1 MAMDSPSDARPRGA
15 LLISMLL
22 LAPVAADAG
31 IGRTRGFADVSDDG
45 QARYAIPIAVPPG
58 TNGMTPALS
67 LEYSHR
73 HRGGLLG
80 VGWSLGGLSQI
91 TRCARTVAQDGV
103 AAPAMRGL
111 ADRFCL
117 DGQRLVVANGAA
129 YGSPAAE
136 YRTEIES
143 FARVRTA
150 SGSATTGPG
159 HFVVE
164 TADGR
169 IHEYGATNDSRID
182 GASGPTANAARAW
195 ALNRIRD
202 RAGNVIDFAYAEDPA
217 SAVARIAAIR
227 YNANPANGVSAT
239 HDIAFAYELRPSDEV
254 DTGYVAAT
262 PVREVMRLTR
272 IEVRHGG
279 AIVRRYRLA
288 YEPALSSGGRS
299 RLATITECGAG
310 GSDCLAPTR
319 FAWQD
324 GSPGA
329 SAQAA
334 FAAQI
339 PSPSTLPA
347 GGAWNLADVNGD
359 GRPDYLWASGAT
371 QASAT
376 VQYRLSLADGAFG
389 PAVNSGAAAPRGIGA
404 PFDANGD
411 GRADLLMYSPA
422 GTWAIA
428 YGKAGG
434 LGAAVDTGLALP
446 QGARDFRGADLNGDG
461 LGDIAWSEA
470 PDPGVNSLRVRA
482 RFATSPGVFGAAVTL
497 YSQWEAVGYQDSEG
511 GDFIG
516 EPGRRVDLDG
526 DGAED
531 LLMNENYS
539 IARISDAGH
548 GTDRFDFPVFG
559 GVALEFND
567 DACTDFAYKH
577 IGRGVLRVRLSPCG
591 LAGNHTELQGPAWTG
606 EARLAA
612 HDWNGDGREDV
623 MARGAGAWM
632 VARSL
637 GDAVAPL
644 ASTVVPHDEFA
655 AITGL
660 DLDGDGLDD
669 FAMRTGTQVRVRFRD
684 GPVPDV
690 LVSATDGFGVEARFT
705 YRPLTDAAVHA
716 AGSGAAWPE
725 QDLQT
730 NDLVVATLA
739 VTNGRGN
746 GSRSSAAFRY
756 EGLRRNSQG
765 RGSLGF
771 RRLVRTELGVA
782 EPLGSEVTR
791 HQGYPFTG
799 VVESRVLRQ
808 ASGKPV
814 ASTEFRWSAL
824 TLGSGANARRYPY
837 ASTVTERR
845 YEAGGALDGSEISRT
860 VRTVAAIDAQSGL
873 VTDETLT
880 TSEVG
885 GGANPASSSTLRTL
899 HTGVLNDTASWCMG
913 RSLSVEVTASHTLPG
928 GAPIVRTA
936 DQEWDAPRCRPTLVR
951 LLPGN
956 SQLQM
961 VTQLAYDAFGNVSS
975 EKVSGSGAATRTV
988 TTNWGPQ
995 GRLPARVTNPLSQ
1008 SEQFAWDPGSGNAL
1022 SFTDPNGLVTR
1033 WSYDAFGR
1041 PALERQP
1048 DGTETRWT
1056 RESCK
1061 AGCDA
1066 RTKYRIRQDE
1076 VDVAGAVRQSA
1087 WLEVDQHDRGFRL
1100 ETLAPGGGRS
1110 VSTVDSGARGEI
1122 VRQHLPH
1129 WDGGLPPG
1137 YREFT
1142 YDALGRP
1149 TGIKLL
1155 AFGGAMLRSVAL
1167 THDGLTLTR
1176 TDGLGRSTAT
1186 TRDAWGNVAEIVD
1199 ALGGRAR
1206 YEYDAF
1212 GSLVRARDALGNTIA
1227 SIGYDAR
1234 GMKVSVA
1241 DMDLGTWTWT
1251 RNGLGETKALRDAKG
1266 QVTRFSY
1273 DALGRLVQRTAAEGA
1288 STWTWGATPS
1298 KKDVG
1303 RLVSRTGPGFS
1314 ETLAYDGAGR
1324 PASRTI
1330 AADGSH
1336 RFDYAYNGLGL
1347 LDTLTYPASAGGR
1360 FRIRHDY
1367 DAGRLVRISDAD
1379 AAGGTLWSLGAEDAR
1394 GNALDETLGATV
1406 RVISGFS
1413 PQGGELEYRQAGAG
1427 GGTAIQDLAYDWDG
1441 AGNLASRSDMNLGLV
1456 EAFRYDDLGR
1466 LRESRRNGVLDLE
1479 VEYDAIGNIR
1489 RKSDACTGAA
1499 PCYAY
1504 HATRR
1509 HAVTAVGSQA
1519 FTYDANGNMTRR
1531 AGATIA
1537 WSSDNRPVSIAHANG
1552 NLSAFSYA
1560 PDGDRWK
1567 QVATHGA
1574 ASETTIY
1581 AGGLFEKVTAAGAT
1595 TFRHYV
1601 PAPGGIALHLR
1612 YANGV
1617 PAATRYLTLDHLGS
1631 TDRIL
1636 DAGGKVLVTEGFRPF
1651 GGRRR
1656 PDGGDPTA
1664 ADLAKIAAATRDG
1677 FTGHEH
1683 LDNLGLVHMNGR
1695 VYDPLIGRFL
1705 GADPYVSLPYD
1716 GQGLNRYSYVLNN
1729 PLLLTDPSGYDAT
1742 PCLATESGN
1751 CVRIVVI
1758 GASWS
1763 QVLRSA
1769 GGAHASEIASALE
1782 RDPCGQNGNASAC
1795 SMQAVTL
1802 AGPSSVVLTVG
1813 NRPHPEISGG
1823 GRLDAIQGFAARV
1836 GNLAIHA
1843 SPVALL
1849 FGSDPDFQFFGEPE
1863 SDGGR
1868 LGAAVGDVGMA
1879 LGGVAGIVRKGG
1891 TELLVRGPSALAR
1904 SMQGTARYP
1913 NVDRFRNIVLKK
1925 GTLVYGGFPGQGAF
1939 YTTARSLRRAG
1950 ASAAKL
1956 WDGLQVAAHDTLPP
1970 RARMAAYEIVEDTQA
1985 AFGLALAN
1993 TANGAGGYAQIV
2005 VPSFRTSLRYL
2016 TDFALAP

>member
-1 MAMDSPSDARPRGA
+1 MDLPAHARRPGA
-15 LLISMLL
+15 LLVAMFLL
-22 LAPVAADAG
+22 VPLTADAG

-45 QARYAIPIAVPPG
+45 QARYAIPIALPPG
-58 TNGMTPALS
+58 TNGMTPTLS

-73 HRGGLLG
+73 NRGGLLG
-80 VGWSLGGLSQI
+80 VGWSLGGLSQV
-91 TRCARTVAQDGV
+91 TRCARTIAQDGV
-103 AAPAMRGL
+103 AAPPMRGL

-117 DGQRLVVANGAA
+117 DGQRLVVVNGAA
-129 YGSPAAE
+129 YGAPGAE

-150 SGSATTGPG
+150 SGSGASGPG

-169 IHEYGATNDSRID
+169 TYEYGATSDSRID
-182 GASGPTANAARAW
+182 GAAGPTANAARAW
-195 ALNRIRD
+195 ALSRIRD
-202 RAGNVIDFAYAEDPA
+202 RAGNVIDYAYAEDPA

-227 YNANPANGVSAT
+227 YNANPANGVAAT
-239 HDIAFAYELRPSDEV
+239 HEVAFAYEARPSDEV
-254 DTGYVAAT
+254 DSGYVAGM
-262 PVREVMRLTR
+262 PVREVMRLAR
-272 IEVRHGG
+272 IDVRHGG
-279 AIVRRYRLA
+279 EVLRRYDLS

-299 RLATITECGAG
+299 RLATVTECGVG

-324 GSPGA
+324 GTPGV
-329 SAQAA
+329 SALSA

-339 PSPSTLPA
+339 PSPATLPA
-347 GGAWNLADVNGD
+347 GGAWNLADINGD
-359 GRPDYLWASGAT
+359 GRPDYLWTSGAT
-371 QASAT
+371 QSSAT
-376 VQYRLSLADGAFG
+376 VHYRLSLADGSFG
-389 PAVNSGAAAPRGIGA
+389 PAVSSGIAAPRGIGM

-411 GRADLLMYSPA
+411 GRKDLLMFSPA

-428 YGKAGG
+428 YGKATG

-446 QGARDFRGADLNGDG
+446 QWARDFRGADLNGDG

-470 PDPGVNSLRVRA
+470 PDGGFNSLRVRA
-482 RFATSPGVFGAAVTL
+482 RFANAPGVFGAEVTL
-497 YSQWEAVGYQDSEG
+497 YSQWQAVGYANSEG

-531 LLMNENYS
+531 LLMNENFS
-539 IARISDAGH
+539 IARISDAGY
-548 GTDRFDFPVFG
+548 GTDRFDFPVVG

-577 IGRGVLRVRLSPCG
+577 IGRGVLRVRLSPCDLG
-591 LAGNHTELQGPAWTG
+591 GNQTELQGPAWTG

-623 MARGAGAWM
+623 MARGAAAWM

-637 GDAVAPL
+637 GDAVTPL
-644 ASTVVPHDEFA
+644 ANSGVPHDDFA

-669 FAMRTGTQVRVRFRD
+669 FAMRTGTQIRVRFRN

-690 LVSATDGFGVEARFT
+690 LESATDGFGVEARFA

-716 AGSGAAWPE
+716 AGSGAAWPD
-725 QDLQT
+725 QDLQS
-730 NDLVVATLA
+730 NDLVVSTLS

-756 EGLRRNSQG
+756 EGLRRNTQG

-771 RRLVRTELGVA
+771 RKVVRTELGVEA
-782 EPLGSEVTR
+782 SLGSEVTR
-791 HQGYPFTG
+791 RQEYPFMG
-799 VVESRVLRQ
+799 LVESAVLRQ

-814 ASTEFRWSAL
+814 ASTEFQWSAL
-824 TLGSGANARRYPY
+824 TLGAGTNARRYPY
-837 ASTVTERR
+837 ASRVTERR
-845 YEAGGALDGSEISRT
+845 YEAGGSLDGSEITRT
-860 VRTVAAIDAQSGL
+860 VRAVAAIDAQSGL
-873 VTDETLT
+873 VTDETVT
-880 TSEVG
+880 TSEIAG
-885 GGANPASSSTLRTL
+885 GGNPASSSSLRTL
-899 HTGVLNDTASWCMG
+899 HASVLNDTASWCLG

-936 DQEWDAPRCRPTLVR
+936 DQDWDAAHCRPTRVQLM
-951 LLPGN
+951 PGD
-956 SQLQM
+956 SQSQM
-961 VTQLAYDAFGNVSS
+961 VTRLAYDAFGNVSS
-975 EKVSGSGAATRTV
+975 EKVSGSGVVTRTV
-988 TTNWGPQ
+988 TTNWGVR
-995 GRLPARVTNPLSQ
+995 GRLPVRVTNPLSQ
-1008 SEQFAWDPGSGNAL
+1008 SVQFSWDEGSGNAL

-1033 WSYDAFGR
+1033 WSHDAFGR
-1041 PALERQP
+1041 PTLERQP

-1056 RESCK
+1056 REACK
-1061 AGCDA
+1061 AGCDV
-1066 RTKYRIRQDE
+1066 RTRYRIRQDE
-1076 VDVAGAVRQSA
+1076 LDVAGGVRQSA

-1100 ETLAPGGGRS
+1100 EALAPGGGRS
-1110 VSTVDSGARGEI
+1110 VSIVDSGERGEI
-1122 VRQHLPH
+1122 VRQYLPH

-1142 YDALGRP
+1142 YDSLGRP
-1149 TGIKLL
+1149 TGGRLV
-1155 AFGGAMLRSVAL
+1155 ATGGSALRTVAL
-1167 THDGLTLTR
+1167 HHEGLTVTQ
-1176 TDGLGRSTAT
+1176 TDGLGRSTAA
-1186 TRDAWGNVAEIVD
+1186 TRDAWGDVVEVVD
-1199 ALGGRAR
+1199 ALEGRAR

-1212 GSLVRARDALGNTIA
+1212 GALVRARDALGNTVA

-1251 RNGLGETKALRDAKG
+1251 RNGLGETTALRDAKG
-1266 QVTRFSY
+1266 QVIRFTY
-1273 DALGRLVQRTAAEGA
+1273 DALGRLTQRTAPEGV
-1288 STWTWGATPS
+1288 STWTWGTTAS

-1303 RLVSRTGPGFS
+1303 RLVSHAGPGYS
-1314 ETLAYDGAGR
+1314 EALTYDGAGR

-1336 RFDYAYNGLGL
+1336 RFDYSYNGLGL

-1367 DAGRLVRISDAD
+1367 DAGRLVRISDPD
-1379 AAGGTLWSLGAEDAR
+1379 AAGGPLWALGAEDAG
-1394 GNALDETLGATV
+1394 GNALDESLGGAV

-1413 PQGGELEYRQAGAG
+1413 PQTGALEYRQSGAG
-1427 GGTAIQDLAYDWDG
+1427 GGAAIQDLAYDWDD
-1441 AGNLASRSDMNLGLV
+1441 AGNLASRRDLNLGLV

-1466 LRESRRNGVLDLE
+1466 LRESRRNGALDLE

-1489 RKSDACTGAA
+1489 RKSDACAGAA
-1499 PCYAY
+1499 ACYSY

-1509 HAVTAVGSQA
+1509 HAVTAAGSQA
-1519 FTYDANGNMTRR
+1519 FSYDANGNMTRR
-1531 AGATIA
+1531 GGATIA

-1552 NLSAFSYA
+1552 NLSAFNYA
-1560 PDGDRWK
+1560 PDGERWK
-1567 QVATHGA
+1567 QVAKHGP

-1581 AGGLFEKVTAAGAT
+1581 AGGLFEKVTGGGTT

-1612 YANGV
+1612 YAGGA

-1636 DAGGKVLVTEGFRPF
+1636 DAGGNVLVTEGFRPF

-1695 VYDPLIGRFL
+1695 VYDPLLGRFL
-1705 GADPYVSLPYD
+1705 SADPRVSLPYD
-1716 GQGLNRYSYVLNN
+1716 GQGLNRYAYALNN
-1729 PLLLTDPSGYDAT
+1729 PLLFTDPSGYDAT
-1742 PCLATESGN
+1742 PCLATQTGD

-1758 GASWS
+1758 GVSWPEIM
-1763 QVLRSA
+1763 RSA

-1782 RDPCGQNGNASAC
+1782 RDPCGQNGSASAC
-1795 SMQAVTL
+1795 SMQGVTL
-1802 AGPSSVVLTVG
+1802 AGPSNVVLTVG
-1813 NRPHPEISGG
+1813 SHPHPGISGG
-1823 GRLDAIQGFAARV
+1823 GRLDAVQGFAARV
-1836 GNLAIHA
+1836 GNVAIHS

-1849 FGSDPDFQFFGEPE
+1849 FGADPHFQFFREPD
-1863 SDGGR
+1863 SDSGR
-1868 LGAAVGDVGMA
+1868 LGAAAGDLGMA
-1879 LGGVAGIVRKGG
+1879 LGGVAGILRKGG
-1891 TELLVRGPSALAR
+1891 SDLLARGPSALAR

-1939 YTTARSLRRAG
+1939 YTTARSIRRAG
-1950 ASAAKL
+1950 ASASRL
-1956 WDGLQVAAHDTLPP
+1956 WDGLQIAAHDTLPP
-1970 RARMAAYEIVEDTQA
+1970 RARMAVYEILEDTQA

-1993 TANGAGGYAQIV
+1993 AANGAGGYAQIV